1 MFTSAKVQ
9 AGPGIAG
16 SGLDPARIA
25 ESDRPSPLGRF
36 RKEITGA
43 AGAARNGRIR
53 AMDRDDVIGTLN
65 DLIET
70 CKDGQEGF
78 RTCADTVKNPQL
90 KAFFEQKAERC
101 RLGAAQLQQKVRELG
116 GDPERSSSMTGQ
128 LHRFWVNIRSTIAG
142 MDEHAILDECERGE
156 DAAKR
161 AYEEALQQDLPADVR
176 TMIGKQYRE
185 VKMNHDSVRD
195 MRNAMA

>member
-1 MFTSAKVQ
+1 
-9 AGPGIAG
+9 
-16 SGLDPARIA
+16 
-25 ESDRPSPLGRF
+25 
-36 RKEITGA
+36 
-43 AGAARNGRIR
+43 
-53 AMDRDDVIGTLN
+53 MDRDDVIGTLN

-70 CKDGQEGF
+70 CKDGEEGF

-101 RLGAAQLQQKVRELG
+101 RIGGAQLQQKVRELG
-116 GDPERSSSMTGQ
+116 GDPERGGSMSGAAD
-128 LHRFWVNIRSTIAG
+128 RFWVNIRSSIAG

-156 DAAKR
+156 DTAKR
-161 AYEEALQQDLPADVR
+161 AYENALQEDLPADVR
-176 TMIGKQYRE
+176 TLIGKQYRE